1 MIEIFLLYFRQ
12 SLVKQT
18 DTRTM
23 SSFMEIAT
31 TIIIKKYFQKKVLKQ
46 FLAAVVLKDMLREAP
61 QNYTAEEYEKI
72 VIEFYERMY
81 ANLDEDYLEAE
92 EREDY

>member
-1 MIEIFLLYFRQ
+1 MHEQ
-12 SLVKQT
+12 
-18 DTRTM
+18 
-23 SSFMEIAT
+23 SFMQIAT
-31 TIIIKKYFQKKVLKQ
+31 TIITKKYFQKKVLKQ
-46 FLAAVVLKDMLREAP
+46 FLAVVVLKDMLREAP
-61 QNYTAEEYEKI
+61 PNYTAEEYEKI